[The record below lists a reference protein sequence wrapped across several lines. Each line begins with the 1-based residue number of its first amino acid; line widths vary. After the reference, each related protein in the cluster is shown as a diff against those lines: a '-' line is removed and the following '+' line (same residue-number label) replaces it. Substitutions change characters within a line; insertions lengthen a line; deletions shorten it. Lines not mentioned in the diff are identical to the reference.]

1 MPAKKKVD
9 SAAAVEEPVI
19 AVKQKREKKTSKHKV
34 VAVITA
40 DGIQG
45 TFQNETKR
53 PLIAHLPIH
62 SSEIQFNDQP
72 FVYDPRPPGA
82 FEAFD
87 ASEIDP
93 FATEASYENAP
104 KESVE
109 EIHTEIK
116 TQQSNQSHTQSS
128 QNQNQSQSQKQQ
140 QRKEYGPSTLLVQF
154 ANTKQTHELPEQS
167 DLACFWCCETFES
180 RPCVIPIRVIESVW
194 QVYGN
199 FCCPQCAM
207 AYLMSEILDTHMRW
221 ERIAL
226 LNRLYAKN
234 VNGRLYPAP
243 SRESLERFGG
253 PVSIEDFRN
262 MCEGQKIRVDI
273 HMPPMVSILA
283 SMDTKPIDFYETPLR
298 NTFASPYQYTPTIVN
313 ETTNGLKLKRNKPL
327 KDKESTLDACLNITR
342 A

>member
-1 MPAKKKVD
+1 MPARKKIVEEAE
-9 SAAAVEEPVI
+9 AAEAEPVI
-19 AVKQKREKKTSKHKV
+19 SVKQKREKKSKHKV
-34 VAVITA
+34 VAVVTA

-45 TFQNETKR
+45 NFQAETRR

-62 SSEIQFNDQP
+62 SNEIQFNDQP
-72 FVYDPRPPGA
+72 FVYDPRPPGS

-104 KESVE
+104 KDTMNVVDVVDVKVEPVNVKDTTESRQ
-109 EIHTEIK
+109 K
-116 TQQSNQSHTQSS
+116 NQLQP
-128 QNQNQSQSQKQQ
+128 K
-140 QRKEYGPSTLLVQF
+140 KEYGPSTLLVQF
-154 ANTKQTHELPEQS
+154 ASTKESHELPEHS
-167 DLACFWCCETFES
+167 KLACFWCCEVFES

-207 AYLMSEILDTHMRW
+207 AYLMSEILDTHTRW

-226 LNRLYAKN
+226 LNRLYGKN

-253 PVSIEDFRN
+253 PISIDNFRSI
-262 MCEGQKIRVDI
+262 CESQKIRVDI

-298 NTFASPYQYTPTIVN
+298 NTFASPYSYTPN
-313 ETTNGLKLKRNKPL
+313 TTPSEPTGLKLKRNKPL
-327 KDKESTLDACLNITR
+327 KDKENTLDSCLNIVR
-342 A
+342 I